1 MFDKALPRTTMPR
14 SSERGFIIKR
24 EAKFPNAPTRFVG
37 ASARRAIRSWVRG
50 LLDRLFRPDT
60 SSHKG
65 MNGKLMIIGGSHLF
79 HAASLWALEVASR
92 IVDMV
97 FYSSVPENNQIV
109 QKTKE
114 AFRNGIIIPRDQIE
128 AYIQEADCV
137 LIGPGLPRAQG
148 QEEGD
153 DDTKELTERL
163 LSQYPDKRWVIDG
176 GALQMMDPEFIP
188 RNAILTPHPKEFET
202 LFYRVIPNSFR
213 NLSFKSNEMLKP
225 FGSPQGGQVQH
236 DNKVGEV
243 AKKYN
248 CIILLKGPT
257 DIVCSPDEC
266 VEIPGGNAG
275 MTKGGTGDVLAG
287 LVGALACK
295 NDLFL
300 AATCASYINKR
311 AGDELYDKVGPYF
324 NASDL
329 AAQIPITMKQL
340 LK

>member
-1 MFDKALPRTTMPR
+1 MFDKA
-14 SSERGFIIKR
+14 
-24 EAKFPNAPTRFVG
+24 
-37 ASARRAIRSWVRG
+37 

-188 RNAILTPHPKEFET
+188 RNAILTPHLREFDN
-202 LFYRVIPNSFR
+202 LFNFKFSISN
-213 NLSFKSNEMLKP
+213 FKSNSNDQIFKI
-225 FGSPQGGQVQH
+225 QK
-236 DNKVGEV
+236 KVREV